1 MARQAPLYAAQDSV
15 NMAEFA
21 EEQFVAEAPEFVAAA
36 PAQGSL
42 TGVLAGLLAVPLAVA
57 SFFMLKQKPTRT
69 VDNKM
74 YVNIDD
80 VVTGAKKGAVAA
92 AMIGATAATATP
104 ALAYPIF
111 AQQGFKNPREATGR
125 LVCANCHLAQKKTEI
140 EVPQSVL
147 PDQVFEAVAKVPNV
161 RAPVVPNAGSLV
173 APVSLPRTAET
184 LNDLNGTIV
193 YKNGSPV
200 EYLQKDGIPI
210 AQSVADLGNVPPNT
224 VFKYTIK
231 VPYDQSLKQVGAKG
245 KPADLNV
252 GAVVVL
258 PDGFTLAPEDRI
270 PEKLKEEMAGL
281 TFQQYSDEQPNI
293 FVAGPIPGK
302 QYEEMH
308 LALLSPDPKTNKN
321 VHYGTLPIYVGG
333 NRGRGQVYPS
343 GEKSNNN
350 MYAST
355 VAGTVS
361 DIKEE
366 KRVFT
371 VTITGADGS
380 KTEEVLPVGATLIVD
395 KGDEVAVGQP
405 LTTNPNVGGFGQT
418 EDEIVLQDPSR
429 VQALLLF
436 FGAVLATQTLLVVK
450 KKQYEQVQL
459 SEMNF

>member
-1 MARQAPLYAAQDSV
+1 V
-15 NMAEFA
+15 
-21 EEQFVAEAPEFVAAA
+21 
-36 PAQGSL
+36 
-42 TGVLAGLLAVPLAVA
+42 
-57 SFFMLKQKPTRT
+57 
-69 VDNKM
+69 
-74 YVNIDD
+74 
-80 VVTGAKKGAVAA
+80 
-92 AMIGATAATATP
+92 
-104 ALAYPIF
+104 
-111 AQQGFKNPREATGR
+111 
-125 LVCANCHLAQKKTEI
+125 
-140 EVPQSVL
+140 
-147 PDQVFEAVAKVPNV
+147 
-161 RAPVVPNAGSLV
+161 
-173 APVSLPRTAET
+173 
-184 LNDLNGTIV
+184 
-193 YKNGSPV
+193 
-200 EYLQKDGIPI
+200 
-210 AQSVADLGNVPPNT
+210 
-224 VFKYTIK
+224 
-231 VPYDQSLKQVGAKG
+231 
-245 KPADLNV
+245 
-252 GAVVVL
+252 
-258 PDGFTLAPEDRI
+258 APEDRI

>member
-1 MARQAPLYAAQDSV
+1 M
-15 NMAEFA
+15 
-21 EEQFVAEAPEFVAAA
+21 
-36 PAQGSL
+36 
-42 TGVLAGLLAVPLAVA
+42 
-57 SFFMLKQKPTRT
+57 
-69 VDNKM
+69 
-74 YVNIDD
+74 
-80 VVTGAKKGAVAA
+80 
-92 AMIGATAATATP
+92 TA
-104 ALAYPIF
+104 
-111 AQQGFKNPREATGR
+111 
-125 LVCANCHLAQKKTEI
+125 
-140 EVPQSVL
+140 
-147 PDQVFEAVAKVPNV
+147 
-161 RAPVVPNAGSLV
+161 
-173 APVSLPRTAET
+173 PRTAES
-184 LNDLNGTIV
+184 LNDLNGTVV

-210 AQSVADLGNVPPNT
+210 AQTVVDIDMGNVAPNT

-252 GAVVVL
+252 GAVIVL
-258 PDGFTLAPEDRI
+258 PEGFTLAPEDRI

-281 TFQQYSDEQPNI
+281 TFIQYSDDQPNM
-293 FVAGPIPGK
+293 FVAGPVPGK

-308 LALLSPDPKTNKN
+308 LAILSPDPKTNPN
-321 VHYGTLPIYVGG
+321 VHYGTLPVYVGG
-333 NRGRGQVYPS
+333 NRGRGQVYPT

-355 VAGTVS
+355 VAGTVT

-380 KTEEVLPVGATLIVD
+380 TSTEVTPVGATLIVD

-405 LTTNPNVGGFGQT
+405 LTTNPNVGGFGQG
-418 EDEIVLQDPSR
+418 EDQIVLQDPSR
-429 VQALLLF
+429 VQAMILF